1 MQKPDYRVSNSQLKF
16 WLDERK
22 TSIAAEK
29 TRILD
34 HRSEGKK
41 EDYFYVFARSIARCC
56 MIGFAEAGSPC
67 GLAVVVGSPQAA
79 CLLLQLARTAYL
91 PAHPSGNSSL
101 LLAKT

>member
-1 MQKPDYRVSNSQLKF
+1 MRSTGCRSRLDSVIDYRVSSSQLKF

-41 EDYFYVFARSIARCC
+41 EDYFYVFARSIARWCLV
-56 MIGFAEAGSPC
+56 GFAEAC
-67 GLAVVVGSPQAA
+67 R
-79 CLLLQLARTAYL
+79 LARCSVRLTAHL
-91 PAHPSGNSSL
+91 
-101 LLAKT
+101 